1 MDSDFQQTG
10 PGVYEKDE
18 REIVADVA
26 TPNPISNAS
35 AQRSSNDLLCAR
47 CSTALLPR
55 FLSSLAC
62 KSALDILLVVR
73 KKSRARDRNFFYD
86 NQSAR
91 AICNFADE
99 HLWFSSGLRRVS
111 FCKLLRDSRRP
122 VPLAQCDR
130 RSAKSRAC

>member
-1 MDSDFQQTG
+1 MHPDFQQTG
-10 PGVYEKDE
+10 PGVCEKGE
-18 REIVADVA
+18 REIAAAVA

-35 AQRSSNDLLCAR
+35 ERRSSTDLLRAR
-47 CSTALLPR
+47 CSTALLSR
-55 FLSSLAC
+55 FLPSFAC

-73 KKSRARDRNFFYD
+73 KKSRSRDRNFFYD

-99 HLWFSSGLRRVS
+99 HLWFSSGLRRVG

-122 VPLAQCDR
+122 APLAQCHR
-130 RSAKSRAC
+130 RSAKARAC

>member
-1 MDSDFQQTG
+1 MDSDFPQTG
-10 PGVYEKDE
+10 PGVCEKDE

-35 AQRSSNDLLCAR
+35 AQRSNNDLLRAR

-73 KKSRARDRNFFYD
+73 KKSRAQDRNFFYD
-86 NQSAR
+86 KESAR
-91 AICNFADE
+91 TICNFTDE
-99 HLWFSSGLRRVS
+99 HLGFSSAFRRII
-111 FCKLLRDSRRP
+111 FCKLLRNSRRRAP
-122 VPLAQCDR
+122 FAQCHR